1 MHQALITVK
10 YELEDIYVIES
21 GLKVSDKIVL
31 DGVREVEEGEK
42 IEYEFRSPEEVL
54 SHQKHHAE

>member
-1 MHQALITVK
+1 MIG
-10 YELEDIYVIES
+10 S

-42 IEYEFRSPEEVL
+42 MEYEFRAPEDVL
-54 SHQKHHAE
+54 KHQKYHAE